1 MIKVLILEEV
11 DLVAKIAVDQSLSN
25 VSRFLQKK
33 GYEVVTYK
41 EGVQAVD
48 AIVLS
53 GGDEN
58 FMGIM
63 DVETEVP
70 IITANG
76 LSEEEVYR
84 NLQERLS

>member
-1 MIKVLILEEV
+1 
-11 DLVAKIAVDQSLSN
+11 VAKIAVDQSLSN

>member
-41 EGVQAVD
+41 EGVEAVD